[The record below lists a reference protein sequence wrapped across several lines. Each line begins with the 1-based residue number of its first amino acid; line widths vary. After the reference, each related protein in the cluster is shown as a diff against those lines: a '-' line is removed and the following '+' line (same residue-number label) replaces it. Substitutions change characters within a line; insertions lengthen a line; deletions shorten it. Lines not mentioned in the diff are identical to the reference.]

1 MFLYQGRREMTEMD
15 EFERK
20 MVENEKDI
28 FSTDSLLKLL
38 KMFFFLILFNQ
49 CRQFQTP

>member
-28 FSTDSLLKLL
+28 FSTDGLLKTSQNV
-38 KMFFFLILFNQ
+38 FFFLF
-49 CRQFQTP
+49 F